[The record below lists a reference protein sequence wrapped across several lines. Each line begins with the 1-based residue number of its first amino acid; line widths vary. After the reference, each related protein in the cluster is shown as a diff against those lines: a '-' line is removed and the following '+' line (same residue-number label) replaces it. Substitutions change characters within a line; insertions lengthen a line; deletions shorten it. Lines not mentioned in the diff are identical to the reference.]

1 MRRLVEA
8 TPKNLNRVVVKIT
21 CSEGKYFSQGS
32 GFITGIGS
40 DTYVITCAHCIIN
53 KDTNILFDN
62 DKINISI
69 AYNYVSYV
77 LHVKDIMY
85 DIDDD
90 YAILKVDIPEK
101 VSFDYSSKVHFLKED
116 IGGIVTSYG
125 YLSDDNSKLTCS
137 QFKWKSEC
145 VWEYQGVSLVG
156 QDGDALRYWEGCSG
170 SGLFYQEEGTDHL
183 YVIAY
188 LKGLNNPLGNYNEF
202 VCRPISN
209 VCKKLTGKV
218 LEDVDCDFS
227 NNYANNILE
236 TMHFRDINTTLL
248 YEKQEFPF
256 IMNDKTQEI
265 IQSLRNADEMTV
277 QLIGLSGL
285 GKTRLLYE
293 AFNTGLNIP
302 NAYYCKYEDS
312 NAIKTQFEQI
322 LERHNGDEGLI
333 IIDDCP
339 LEYERDF
346 FEIRNRKNPD
356 FRLIT
361 TNHDY
366 FDAFKSN
373 QSGLRLTIEPKDMK
387 SVVNEYIELALK
399 PTDKNR
405 TEVDEIKMMA
415 EGYPQMAVE
424 LVTCYQGGMPASAD
438 TVEFLIRKL
447 LKFDTDPTLQ
457 RKQETLMQTLSL
469 CQPMPYKNIAKKA
482 FDYMINSDKFT
493 PLYSDTSSE
502 ERLDIAENLIDKYYP
517 TLIEKQS
524 NWLVV
529 RPFPLAVWLT
539 KKWFDNCNAH
549 RFKGLLEDIQDQ
561 NESIQAII
569 SDSFCKHIEYMHGN
583 KAAFDLVQKLVDP
596 KEDDAPFLNE
606 EVLFST
612 LGSKFFLALS
622 NVNPAAIAQ
631 GLAYI
636 LLPKTTEWINTNI
649 TDGVRRNIVWALE
662 KLCFAQESY
671 DNAVKVLAKL
681 TIAENDNFYSN
692 NSIGQFKQLF
702 HIYLPG
708 TEVSYAKRLDT
719 LKYMQE
725 QGEEYKELTIACIE
739 SALYND
745 SFTRG
750 GGAEKFGMERKKDF
764 FPKTY
769 GEIFNYWRKC
779 RDLLLGYIESEHN
792 SIEQISHI
800 VEKYT
805 DQWVNEQRND
815 IFIPLLEKVA
825 DAKNNDWIEEYEVL
839 CRYKK
844 NKLSNITESAVL
856 EEWIK
861 KLRPATFIVDLKEVR
876 NTMWGNYR
884 ESDNYTVEEARIL
897 FEPLV
902 KQFIVKKIYC
912 NLNELQLLLE
922 DKAPVDNIFAT
933 MIKESMSEEQSY
945 GLFNTLYNIIINQS
959 EDFVSGFLN
968 SICLAYK
975 DATLIENFMS
985 RLKCKEILYV
995 QLMAY
1000 TENGRLD
1007 HLKLLKADQDN
1018 GFIAD
1023 FLDIY
1028 LNNFQSL
1035 YKYIYNEMI
1044 NKVCLLYPQKYNV
1057 VLNNIIIK
1065 YGYSN
1070 FSEER
1075 NILPLIKQLAIKYDL
1090 DEVNQR
1096 SLSDYSQFVTRLLK
1110 KNYDPKLAVSI
1121 NKKLIKYYKTIPH
1134 SDAYKDIFRVLV
1146 INYIKDI
1153 WDDFMNA
1160 FFDEDNYMFMWQIKY
1175 VVGSGF
1181 GFGAGPLFQT
1191 EYFLDNIPA
1200 LCKKYPKTAP
1210 SRIAETGPCYK
1221 YVKQGDG
1228 SLQVAGFSD
1237 LFIKL
1242 LDIYGQ
1248 DENVRVG
1255 IDTNVGC
1262 RTSIGSVIPY
1272 YDDNIKCYSQLFTHK
1287 YPEVSEWA
1295 KLNVK
1300 CCKKDIETEQN
1311 QEDYM
1316 NLRHQI

>member
-1 MRRLVEA
+1 MIKLIAA
-8 TPKNLNRVVVKIT
+8 TPKSLNKVVVKIT
-21 CSEGKYFSQGS
+21 CSDEKYFSQGS
-32 GFITGIGS
+32 GFITGVGS
-40 DTYVITCAHCIIN
+40 DTYVITCAHCIIK
-53 KDTNILFDN
+53 KDTKILFDN

-69 AYNYVSYV
+69 TYNYVPYA
-77 LHVKDIMY
+77 LHVEDIMY

-101 VSFDYSSKVHFLKED
+101 ISFDYSSKVHFLKED

-125 YLSDDNSKLTCS
+125 YRSNNSKVTCS
-137 QFKWKSEC
+137 EFKWKSES
-145 VWEYQGVSLVG
+145 VWQYLGVNLMV
-156 QDGDALRYWEGCSG
+156 QDGNALRYWEGCSG

-188 LKGLNNPLGNYNEF
+188 LKGLKYPSGNYNEF

-218 LEDVDCDFS
+218 LKDVDCEFS
-227 NNYANNILE
+227 NYDKNNVLE

-248 YEKQEFPF
+248 TEKQELPF
-256 IMNDKTQEI
+256 ISNDKTQHI

-312 NAIKTQFEQI
+312 NVIKTQFEQI
-322 LERHNGDEGLI
+322 LERHNDDEGLI

-339 LEYERDF
+339 LGHEHEF
-346 FEIRNRKNPD
+346 IETRNRKNPD

-366 FDAFKSN
+366 FDAIQLY
-373 QSGLRLTIEPKDMK
+373 QSGLRLTIEPKDME
-387 SVVNEYIELALK
+387 SAVNEYIELALK

-415 EGYPQMAVE
+415 EGYPQMALE
-424 LVTCYQGGMPASAD
+424 LVKCYQIGLPASAD

-447 LKFDTDPTLQ
+447 LKFDADPTLQ
-457 RKQETLMQTLSL
+457 RKQEILMQTLSL
-469 CQPMPYKNIAKKA
+469 CQPMPYKNTVKAA

-502 ERLDIAENLIDKYYP
+502 ERLDIVENLIDKYYP

-524 NWLVV
+524 NWLIV

-539 KKWFDNCNAH
+539 KKWFDNCNAN
-549 RFKGLLEDIQDQ
+549 RFKGLLKEMLTQ
-561 NESIQAII
+561 NESTQAII

-596 KEDDAPFLNE
+596 QEDDAPFLNE
-606 EVLFST
+606 EVLFSS
-612 LGSKFFLALS
+612 LGSKFFLAMS
-622 NVNPAAIAQ
+622 HVNPAAIAQ

-636 LLPKTTEWINTNI
+636 LLPKTTEWIETNI
-649 TDGVRRNIVWALE
+649 TDTVRGNIVWTLE

-671 DNAVKVLAKL
+671 DNAVKVFAKL
-681 TIAENDNFYSN
+681 AIAENDNFYSN

-725 QGEEYKELTIACIE
+725 QGEEYKELTIGCIE

-779 RDLLLGYIESEHN
+779 RDLLLNYIISDPH

-805 DQWVNEQRND
+805 HQWVYEQRND
-815 IFIPLLEKVA
+815 IFIPLLEKIAEV
-825 DAKNNDWIEEYEVL
+825 KNNDWSEEYEVL
-839 CRYKK
+839 RRFK
-844 NKLSNITESAVL
+844 NNMLSSTTESDVI

-861 KLRPATFIVDLKEVR
+861 KLRPATFITDLKEVR

-884 ESDNYTVEEARIL
+884 ESDDYTIEEARML

-902 KQFIVKKIYC
+902 KQFIVNKIYY
-912 NLNELQLLLE
+912 NLNELQLLLQ
-922 DKAPVDNIFAT
+922 DKDSIDNVFAT
-933 MIKESMSEEQSY
+933 MIKENMSEEQSND
-945 GLFNTLYNIIINQS
+945 LFNTLYKIIINQS
-959 EDFVSGFLN
+959 EDFLSGFLN

-975 DATLIENFMS
+975 DTTLIENFMS
-985 RLKCKEILYV
+985 RLKCKGIIYV

-1000 TENGRLD
+1000 TENGRFD

-1018 GFIAD
+1018 DFIAD

-1035 YKYIYNEMI
+1035 YKNTYYEMI
-1044 NKVCLLYPQKYNV
+1044 NEVCLLYPKKYNV

-1065 YGYSN
+1065 YGYSD
-1070 FSEER
+1070 FSEEEK
-1075 NILPLIKQLAIKYDL
+1075 ILPLIKQLAIKYDL

-1096 SLSDYSQFVTRLLK
+1096 SLSDYSRFVTILLE
-1110 KNYDPKLAVSI
+1110 KNNDPKFAVSI
-1121 NKKLIKYYKTIPH
+1121 NKKLIKFYQTLTTTN
-1134 SDAYKDIFRVLV
+1134 AYRGIFGVLV
-1146 INYIKDI
+1146 TNYIKDV

-1160 FFDEDNYMFMWQIKY
+1160 FFDEDNYWFMWQIKY

-1191 EYFLDNIPA
+1191 QYFQDSIPA

-1210 SRIAETGPCYK
+1210 SRIAETAPCYK
-1221 YVKQGDG
+1221 YVKQEDG
-1228 SLQVAGFSD
+1228 SLQVVGFSD
-1237 LFIKL
+1237 LFIWL
-1242 LDIYGQ
+1242 LDTYGQ
-1248 DENVRVG
+1248 DENVRIG
-1255 IDTNVGC
+1255 IDTNVGSC
-1262 RTSIGSVIPY
+1262 TSIGSVIPY
-1272 YDDNIKCYSQLFTHK
+1272 YDDSIKCYSQLFNHK

-1295 KLNVK
+1295 KQNVE
-1300 CCKKDIETEQN
+1300 CCKKNIEIEQN
-1311 QEDYM
+1311 KEDYM